1 MPQLLPR
8 GISEFCRPPISPLQQ
23 MAATPPFVKKLVHE
37 QVKRERLSHCDDLL
51 CFAFSLQRGVFC
63 FVGCTRF
70 WEIL

>member
-1 MPQLLPR
+1 
-8 GISEFCRPPISPLQQ
+8 
-23 MAATPPFVKKLVHE
+23 MAATPPFVKKLVPE